1 MALEH
6 RHVVDPVDLSEA
18 DKAILDEL
26 QEGARTK
33 GYLVDITGYHRNTV
47 GHRLEVLEAADAI
60 RCIHESTALY
70 ELSEDPRERT
80 E

>member
-1 MALEH
+1 MVLKH
-6 RHVVDPVDLSEA
+6 RDVLDSADLSEA

-33 GYLVDITGYHRNTV
+33 GYLVDVTGYHRNTI
-47 GHRLEVLEAADAI
+47 GHRLEVLEAADVI
-60 RCIHESTALY
+60 RCLHESTALY
-70 ELSEDPRERT
+70 ELVEDPRECT